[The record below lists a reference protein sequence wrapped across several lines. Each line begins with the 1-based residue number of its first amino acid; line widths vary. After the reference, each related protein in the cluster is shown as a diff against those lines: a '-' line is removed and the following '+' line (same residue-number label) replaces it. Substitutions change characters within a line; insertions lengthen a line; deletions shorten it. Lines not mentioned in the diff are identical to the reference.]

1 MADQPPA
8 GQCATVAVPVDNN
21 FPDDDDTYSSEIESY
36 ATSVSSS
43 VMNYHWQYGRRYHAF
58 KEGSYKFPNDE
69 REQDRLDMLHN
80 MFRLVLNG
88 KLFLAP
94 IKDGPLR
101 VLDIGT
107 GTGIWAIDFADEFP
121 SAQEVLL
128 QSHYKRQGLK
138 GSDYGQRPESYTTA
152 VVRSPFSLNTVLP
165 SRTRLL
171 NYLRVPPN
179 VIFEVDDVESEWPPR
194 APFDFIHSRYMC
206 GSIEDWPR
214 LAQQAYSQLRPGGWI
229 EFQEF
234 HLVNYSEDGSLKEGN
249 NVNRFYE
256 LLREALDKINR
267 PVTIGKDLERIVKEA
282 GFVNVH
288 HEVFQ
293 LPLGTWPRERRMK
306 EIGALNMLQ
315 MLDGLEA
322 FSAATFTNIL
332 GWTIEEV
339 QVFLALV
346 RKDARDRGVHM
357 MHDFHVVYAQKPS

>member
-1 MADQPPA
+1 
-8 GQCATVAVPVDNN
+8 
-21 FPDDDDTYSSEIESY
+21 
-36 ATSVSSS
+36 
-43 VMNYHWQYGRRYHAF
+43 MNYRWQYGRRYHAF

-107 GTGIWAIDFADEFP
+107 GTGIWAIEF
-121 SAQEVLL
+121 
-128 QSHYKRQGLK
+128 G
-138 GSDYGQRPESYTTA
+138 T
-152 VVRSPFSLNTVLP
+152 
-165 SRTRLL
+165 L
-171 NYLRVPPN
+171 NYILIKFGLSAELPRVPPN

-214 LAQQAYSQLRPGGWI
+214 LAQQAYNQLKPGGWI

-267 PVTIGKDLERIVKEA
+267 PVTIGKELERIVREA

-293 LPLGTWPRERRMK
+293 LPLGTWPKERRMK

-346 RKDARDRGVHM
+346 RKDAKDRGVHM
-357 MHDFHVVYAQKPS
+357 MHDL

>member
-1 MADQPPA
+1 MTDQPPA
-8 GQCATVAVPVDNN
+8 GQCATVAVPVDSN

-43 VMNYHWQYGRRYHAF
+43 VMNYHWQYGRRYHAY

-94 IKDGPLR
+94 IDDGPLR

-107 GTGIWAIDFADEFP
+107 GTGIWAIEFADEFP
-121 SAQEVLL
+121 SAQEITGNDL
-128 QSHYKRQGLK
+128 
-138 GSDYGQRPESYTTA
+138 
-152 VVRSPFSLNTVLP
+152 SPIQP
-165 SRTRLL
+165 PW
-171 NYLRVPPN
+171 VPPN

-194 APFDFIHSRYMC
+194 RPFDFIHSRYMC

-214 LAQQAYSQLRPGGWI
+214 LAQQAYSQLKPGGWI

-234 HLVNYSEDGSLKEGN
+234 HLVNYSEDGSLKDGN

-267 PVTIGKDLERIVKEA
+267 PVTIGKELKRIVDQT

-288 HEVFQ
+288 HKVFQ

-315 MLDGLEA
+315 MLEGLEA

-339 QVFLALV
+339 QVFLTLV

-357 MHDFHVVYAQKPS
+357 MHDFHVVYAQKPFR

>member
-1 MADQPPA
+1 
-8 GQCATVAVPVDNN
+8 
-21 FPDDDDTYSSEIESY
+21 
-36 ATSVSSS
+36 
-43 VMNYHWQYGRRYHAF
+43 MNYRWQYGRRYHAF

-80 MFRLVLNG
+80 MFRLVLDG

-107 GTGIWAIDFADEFP
+107 GTGIWAIEFADEFP
-121 SAQEVLL
+121 SAQEITGNDL
-128 QSHYKRQGLK
+128 
-138 GSDYGQRPESYTTA
+138 
-152 VVRSPFSLNTVLP
+152 SPIQP
-165 SRTRLL
+165 PW
-171 NYLRVPPN
+171 VPPN

-214 LAQQAYSQLRPGGWI
+214 LAQQAYNQLKPGGWI
-229 EFQEF
+229 EFQDF
-234 HLVNYSEDGSLKEGN
+234 YLVNYSEDGSLKEGN

-267 PVTIGKDLERIVKEA
+267 PVTIGRELERIVKEA

-346 RKDARDRGVHM
+346 RKDAKDRGVHM
-357 MHDFHVVYAQKPS
+357 MHDL

>member
-1 MADQPPA
+1 
-8 GQCATVAVPVDNN
+8 
-21 FPDDDDTYSSEIESY
+21 
-36 ATSVSSS
+36 
-43 VMNYHWQYGRRYHAF
+43 MNYHWQYGRRYHAF

-80 MFRLVLNG
+80 MFRLVLDG

-94 IKDGPLR
+94 IEDGPLR

-107 GTGIWAIDFADEFP
+107 GTGIWAIEFADEFP
-121 SAQEVLL
+121 SAQEITGNDL
-128 QSHYKRQGLK
+128 
-138 GSDYGQRPESYTTA
+138 
-152 VVRSPFSLNTVLP
+152 SPIQPPWSVPLG
-165 SRTRLL
+165 L
-171 NYLRVPPN
+171 NYTLIKSGPSAELSRVPPN
-179 VIFEVDDVESEWPPR
+179 VVFEVDDVESEWPPR
-194 APFDFIHSRYMC
+194 PPFDFIHSRYMC

-214 LAQQAYSQLRPGGWI
+214 LAQQAYNQLKPGGWI
-229 EFQEF
+229 EFQDF
-234 HLVNYSEDGSLKEGN
+234 YLVNYSEDGSLKEGN

-267 PVTIGKDLERIVKEA
+267 PVTIGRELEQIVKEA

-293 LPLGTWPRERRMK
+293 LPLGTWPRERKMK

-346 RKDARDRGVHM
+346 RKDAKDRGVHM
-357 MHDFHVVYAQKPS
+357 MHDFHVVYAQKPL

>member
-1 MADQPPA
+1 
-8 GQCATVAVPVDNN
+8 
-21 FPDDDDTYSSEIESY
+21 
-36 ATSVSSS
+36 
-43 VMNYHWQYGRRYHAF
+43 MNYHWQYGRRYHAF

-107 GTGIWAIDFADEFP
+107 GTGIWAMEFD
-121 SAQEVLL
+121 
-128 QSHYKRQGLK
+128 H
-138 GSDYGQRPESYTTA
+138 GQRPD
-152 VVRSPFSLNTVLP
+152 L
-165 SRTRLL
+165 RTSAELS
-171 NYLRVPPN
+171 RVPPN

-206 GSIEDWPR
+206 GSIKDWPR
-214 LAQQAYSQLRPGGWI
+214 LAQQAYNQLKPGGWI

-234 HLVNYSEDGSLKEGN
+234 YLVNYSEDGSLKEGN

-256 LLREALDKINR
+256 LLREALDRINR
-267 PVTIGKDLERIVKEA
+267 PVTIGKELERIVKEV

-315 MLDGLEA
+315 LLDGLEA

-357 MHDFHVVYAQKPS
+357 MHDL